1 MATQQDEFLI
11 NFFQVVVCHCV
22 LSHLVALIRKSPA
35 QGRAFLLGKYLE
47 MGRREDKK
55 GGMPSPAP
63 VPADTHLQLTG
74 GEMDQWVAS
83 KSASCPL
90 NCFRVDFRSPGIE
103 KVGDKPWVV
112 SFWFFGC
119 LKFSAPLW

>member
-63 VPADTHLQLTG
+63 VHADTHLQLTG
-74 GEMDQWVAS
+74 GIWDQWMERAFCVFIAS
-83 KSASCPL
+83 ACTQSRSRSASL
-90 NCFRVDFRSPGIE
+90 VAQIGRAAGRGRGEMSG
-103 KVGDKPWVV
+103 G
-112 SFWFFGC
+112 
-119 LKFSAPLW
+119 